1 MKPWGY
7 DEMDIDYEGGERM
20 TNFEMVQEFH
30 RAFGQQVAKV
40 PTLADGSVE
49 DLRFELITE
58 EFSELADALRK
69 RNIVEVADA
78 LTDLAYVVYGMAD
91 IYGIDLDAC
100 FREVHRSNMS
110 KLGEDGKPILRAD
123 GKFLKGPHYS
133 PPDLKT
139 VLGIES

>member
-1 MKPWGY
+1 M
-7 DEMDIDYEGGERM
+7 DEQEQRGERM
-20 TNFEMVQEFH
+20 TNFEMVREFH
-30 RAFGQQVAKV
+30 RAFGQQVASV
-40 PTLADGSVE
+40 PTLAGGAVE
-49 DLRFELITE
+49 ELRYDLIAE
-58 EFSELADALRK
+58 EFNELDEALID

-123 GKFLKGPHYS
+123 GKFLKGLNYS

>member
-7 DEMDIDYEGGERM
+7 DEMGIDYGGERM
-20 TNFEMVQEFH
+20 TNFEMVREFH
-30 RAFGQQVAKV
+30 RVFGQQVATV
-40 PTLADGSVE
+40 PTLAHRTVE
-49 DLRFELITE
+49 QLRYDLIAE
-58 EFSELADALRK
+58 EFNELDEALID
-69 RNIVEVADA
+69 RNIVAVADA

-110 KLGEDGKPILRAD
+110 KLGDDGKPILRAD
-123 GKFLKGPHYS
+123 GKFLKGPNYS

-139 VLGIES
+139 VLGINP

>member
-20 TNFEMVQEFH
+20 TNLEMVREFH
-30 RAFGQQVAKV
+30 RAFGQQVATV
-40 PTLADGSVE
+40 PTFADGSVE

-123 GKFLKGPHYS
+123 GKFLKGPNYS

-139 VLGIES
+139 VLGINQ

>member
-30 RAFGQQVAKV
+30 RAFGQKVAKV
-40 PTLADGSVE
+40 PTLAGCAVE
-49 DLRFELITE
+49 DLRYDLIAE
-58 EFSELADALRK
+58 EFNELDEALID
-69 RNIVEVADA
+69 RNIVAVADA

-91 IYGIDLDAC
+91 IYGIDLDVC
-100 FREVHRSNMS
+100 FQEVHRSNMS

-123 GKFLKGPHYS
+123 GKFLKGPNYS

-139 VLGIES
+139 VLGIKS

>member
-1 MKPWGY
+1 
-7 DEMDIDYEGGERM
+7 M

-30 RAFGQQVAKV
+30 RAFGQQVATV
-40 PTLADGSVE
+40 PTLADGPVE

-110 KLGEDGKPILRAD
+110 KLGEDGKPIKRAD
-123 GKFLKGPHYS
+123 GKFLKGPNYS

-139 VLGIES
+139 VLGINQ

>member
-40 PTLADGSVE
+40 PTLAELPVE
-49 DLRFELITE
+49 NLRIDLIAEELD
-58 EFSELADALRK
+58 ELAVALVEG
-69 RNIVEVADA
+69 NIFEVADA

-91 IYGIDLDAC
+91 IYGIDLDVC

-123 GKFLKGPHYS
+123 GKFLKGPNYS

-139 VLGIES
+139 VLGINQ